1 MDKENVLPVVD
12 SMDKENSLPVVDSKI
27 STKGK
32 VESPHSP
39 DSMRIARA
47 LGIEIGNQK
56 QCALLKHLVQLK
68 GDPKALGSEIE
79 KIKKT
84 LYKTQTKE

>member
-1 MDKENVLPVVD
+1 MDKENEESL
-12 SMDKENSLPVVDSKI
+12 KE
-27 STKGK
+27 

-68 GDPKALGSEIE
+68 GDPKALGRR
-79 KIKKT
+79 
-84 LYKTQTKE
+84 

>member
-1 MDKENVLPVVD
+1 MDKENVL
-12 SMDKENSLPVVDSKI
+12 LVVDSKI

-47 LGIEIGNQK
+47 LGIEVRNQK
-56 QCALLKHLVQLK
+56 QCALLKHLEQLK
-68 GDPKALGSEIE
+68 GDPKALGREIE
-79 KIKKT
+79 KMKRTFFI
-84 LYKTQTKE
+84 TQTKE